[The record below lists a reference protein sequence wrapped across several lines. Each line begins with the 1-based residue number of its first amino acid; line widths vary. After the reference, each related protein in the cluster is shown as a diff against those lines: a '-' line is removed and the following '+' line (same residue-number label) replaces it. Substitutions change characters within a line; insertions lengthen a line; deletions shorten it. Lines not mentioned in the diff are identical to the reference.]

1 MDLLSRGIGMGIGL
15 EPLSCNEA
23 VPINYEQTL
32 FQALV
37 NEGRVSFTSITFGAF
52 LTGSQLQK
60 KADFDSLAFSFTG
73 FKC

>member
-1 MDLLSRGIGMGIGL
+1 MDLLTRGIGMGMGL

-37 NEGRVSFTSITFGAF
+37 NEGRVSRAALCRF
-52 LTGSQLQK
+52 
-60 KADFDSLAFSFTG
+60 
-73 FKC
+73 